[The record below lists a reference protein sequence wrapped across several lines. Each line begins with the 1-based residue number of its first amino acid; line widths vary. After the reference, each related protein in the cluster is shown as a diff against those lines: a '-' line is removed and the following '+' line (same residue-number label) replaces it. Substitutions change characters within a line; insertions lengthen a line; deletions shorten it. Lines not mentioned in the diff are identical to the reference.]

1 MMVVY
6 MTTMVSDEFPNS
18 IFFSLVSNESNYLQL
33 MVLCVELQMNKVNIA
48 ILPILNNL
56 SNLYNQS

>member
-18 IFFSLVSNESNYLQL
+18 IFFSLVSNELNDLQSIL
-33 MVLCVELQMNKVNIA
+33 LYVELQTNKFNIA
-48 ILPILNNL
+48 TLSVLNNL
-56 SNLYNQS
+56 SNLYDQS